1 MTTNRLEAFSD
12 GVFAV
17 AITLLIFNVQVPRVA
32 DAELGHA
39 LLSQWPS
46 YASYVVSFLTIG
58 IIWVNHHGLFHRVR
72 RIDRNLLFLN
82 LALLMVVAFLP
93 FPTSLLAEYV
103 LGREAAS
110 IVAVVY
116 GVTMILLSL
125 TFIATWGY
133 ISFKHGFLATPVDP
147 RSARARLP
155 WFGLGLLGYVVAIAV
170 AFISAPLSL
179 ALYAIVAIYYLFDHL
194 PRFERKAMD
203 QPTTNVPP
211 TPIVDEAEVTA
222 RVSNHPPPD

>member
-32 DAELGHA
+32 DAEVGRA
-39 LLSQWPS
+39 LLALWPS

-93 FPTSLLAEYV
+93 FPTALLGEHV
-103 LGREAAS
+103 LGQQAAS
-110 IVAVVY
+110 IAAVVY
-116 GVTMILLSL
+116 GATMVLLSL
-125 TFIATWGY
+125 AFLAIWAY
-133 ISFKHGFLATPVDP
+133 VSFGHGFLAAPVDP
-147 RSARARLP
+147 RAARARLP
-155 WFGLGLLGYVVAIAV
+155 GFGLGLLGYLVGIALGFV
-170 AFISAPLSL
+170 SAPLSL
-179 ALYAIVAIYYLFDHL
+179 AVYGLIAVYYVFDHL
-194 PRFERKAMD
+194 PRVERKAAD
-203 QPTTNVPP
+203 KAGEEGVPTA
-211 TPIVDEAEVTA
+211 IRDEAGTPA
-222 RVSNHPPPD
+222 GLSGSPHA